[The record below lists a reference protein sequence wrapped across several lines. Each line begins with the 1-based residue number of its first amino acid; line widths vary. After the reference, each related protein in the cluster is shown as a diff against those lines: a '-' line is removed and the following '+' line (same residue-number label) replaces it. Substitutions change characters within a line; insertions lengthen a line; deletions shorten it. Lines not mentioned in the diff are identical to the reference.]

1 MLLGGSERMY
11 WEQMGLKGALTSISG
26 ETQIAYHSVFL
37 LLSASYHALLG

>member
-1 MLLGGSERMY
+1 MFLGGSEKMY
-11 WEQMGLKGALTSISG
+11 WERMGLKGVLTCISG